1 MTARSASF
9 ARYKPSAATCSMA
22 SASALVL
29 LLSIAPPGLTPAQA
43 QTGRV
48 LAAPARVAP
57 ATPLTAPHAVVLTLG
72 QLGQTEPRRLLPLDG
87 GHTVPFSV
95 RADEVVTRLVLRL
108 DLGLS
113 SELALQRA
121 QLLVSVNDEPV
132 AELPVERDGNL
143 ARMSRE
149 IEIDPRLLSD
159 HNRIGLAL
167 TMPRERLC
175 NRLDRDRLWAELQ
188 PESLLTMTVAPLPV
202 AADLA
207 LLPAPFFDARDNRR
221 LDLAMV
227 LPEQPGPRLLQA
239 AGVMASWFGAQ
250 ASYRGATF
258 HSQLGGALPA
268 SHAVVL
274 ATSQTG
280 VPGVSL
286 PPIDGPTLSV
296 VEHPAQPGAK
306 LLLVLGRD
314 ADELKWAAD
323 ALSLGQLGRPG
334 DLKGERVRVGPPHA
348 LAPRKPYDAPRW
360 LPTDRPVRFD
370 EIEAATRLTA
380 VGPHPTPFNLALR
393 LPPDLHFARQ
403 ANVPVDLRWH
413 HTPPPQADRSA
424 LHLAFNGAPVR
435 SYALEP
441 TGRLALP
448 DGIGRRSSG
457 AGIDALEQRHSR
469 VAIPGGLVSRQPES
483 HLTMRFDYDAPVD
496 DPCAATQASG
506 QQRTGVDGGSTIDFS
521 GVPHFIGLPDLAAFA
536 NSAFPFSR
544 LADLAGTAVMLPDA
558 PDTTE
563 IDVYLD
569 LMGHAGRST
578 GLAGVAVQVVQGL
591 DTQGLQDRDL
601 VVIGT
606 PARQPLLRQWADHLP
621 MHLDTRSEP
630 PPPDLWR
637 RLIGLLPGQDNGP
650 LPTWRTAAGGAAL
663 LGFESPLASG
673 RSVVVLTGSDSS
685 LLRSVSSL
693 FIEPALIARTHG
705 SATLIEADGL
715 RSLHAGATYHTGSV
729 GLFDRLRYTLAQQPV
744 LLALLSLL
752 LAVVLALLSASM
764 LRRLAARRLASADA
778 PPPDPTLMR
787 PAPEPRP

>member
-1 MTARSASF
+1 MTHRLTSCPATRALASAGALALLLVLSP
-9 ARYKPSAATCSMA
+9 ADAALTGSAASVTPSVTP
-22 SASALVL
+22 SVT
-29 LLSIAPPGLTPAQA
+29 AP
-43 QTGRV
+43 
-48 LAAPARVAP
+48 VA
-57 ATPLTAPHAVVLTLG
+57 PLTAPRPVAFTLA
-72 QLGQTEPRRLLPLDG
+72 QLGQTGNRRLLPLDG

-121 QLLVSVNDEPV
+121 QLNVTVNDELV

-159 HNRIGLAL
+159 HNRIGVALA
-167 TMPRERLC
+167 MPRERLC

-188 PESLLTMTVAPLPV
+188 GESMLTMTVAPLPV

-207 LLPAPFFDARDNRR
+207 LLPAPFFDDRDNRR

-227 LPEQPGPRLLQA
+227 LPERPGPRVLQA

-258 HSQLGGALPA
+258 RSQLGGALPA

-274 ATSQTG
+274 ATAQTG
-280 VPGVSL
+280 VAGVPGLAL

-296 VEHPAQPGAK
+296 VEHPTQPGAK

-323 ALSLGQLGRPG
+323 AVALGQLGRPG
-334 DLKGERVRVGPPHA
+334 DVKGERVRIGPPQVMA
-348 LAPRKPYDAPRW
+348 ARKPYDAPRW

-370 EIEAATRLTA
+370 EIESAARLTR
-380 VGPHPTPFNLALR
+380 VGPHPEPLNLALR

-403 ANVPVDLRWH
+403 ASVPVDLRWH
-413 HTPPPQADRSA
+413 HTPPPGADRSA
-424 LHLAFNGAPVR
+424 MHLAFNGAPVR

-441 TGRLALP
+441 TGRFALP

-457 AGIDALEQRHSR
+457 AGADALEQRHSR
-469 VAIPGGLVSRQPES
+469 VAIPGGLVSRLPES
-483 HLTMRFDYDAPVD
+483 TLSVRFDYDAPVD
-496 DPCAATQASG
+496 DPCASTQASG

-558 PDTTE
+558 PDATE
-563 IDVYLD
+563 VDVYLD

-578 GLAGVAVQVVQGL
+578 GLAGIAVQVVQGL
-591 DTQGLQDRDL
+591 DLQGVQDHDL

-606 PARQPLLRQWADHLP
+606 PARQPLLRQWAGHLP
-621 MHLDTRSEP
+621 MHLDPASEP
-630 PPPDLWR
+630 PPPSLWR
-637 RLIGLLPGQDNGP
+637 RLIGLLPGQDDGP
-650 LPTWRTAAGGAAL
+650 LPTWRTASGGAAL
-663 LGFESPLASG
+663 LGFESPLSSG
-673 RSVVVLTGSDSS
+673 RSVVVLTGTDSAR
-685 LLRSVSSL
+685 LRSVSSL
-693 FIEPALIARTHG
+693 FIEPALITRTHG

-715 RSLHAGATYHTGSV
+715 RSLDAGVTYHTGSV
-729 GLFDRLRYTLAQQPV
+729 GLFDRLRYTLAQQPLV
-744 LLALLSLL
+744 LALLSLL

-778 PPPDPTLMR
+778 PTPVSASAQTPAR
-787 PAPEPRP
+787 P